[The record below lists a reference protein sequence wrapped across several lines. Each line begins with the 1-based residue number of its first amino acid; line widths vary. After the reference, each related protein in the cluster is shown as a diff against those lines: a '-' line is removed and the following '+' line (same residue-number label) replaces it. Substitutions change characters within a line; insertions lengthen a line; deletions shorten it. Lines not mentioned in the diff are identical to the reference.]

1 MSEGALAFDAER
13 HEYTLGVRRL
23 PSVTEILRP
32 VSMFEYRFVSASV
45 MERAALLGSA
55 THALIE
61 LDIAGTLDED
71 ALDDSLRPYLA
82 SWRQFRAQSGFVPV
96 LSEARVHSRR
106 YGFAGTLDLFGV
118 MNDSPTLIDA
128 KRTAQVPRSAGPQ
141 TAAYQIALRE
151 SRPEAI
157 ADAIEL
163 GVVGMNIMRFALHL
177 TPGRW
182 QLVPFRNP
190 NDQRVFLS
198 ALTIHNY
205 MEKAA

>member
-1 MSEGALAFDAER
+1 
-13 HEYTLGVRRL
+13 
-23 PSVTEILRP
+23 
-32 VSMFEYRFVSASV
+32 
-45 MERAALLGSA
+45 
-55 THALIE
+55 
-61 LDIAGTLDED
+61 
-71 ALDDSLRPYLA
+71 LRPYLA

>member
-1 MSEGALAFDAER
+1 VSEGALAFDAER

-32 VSMFEYRFVSASV
+32 VSMFEYRHVSASV
-45 MERAALLGSA
+45 MERASSLGRAVHS
-55 THALIE
+55 LIE

-71 ALDDSLRPYLA
+71 ALDDSFRPYLT

-96 LSEARVHSRR
+96 LSEARVHSVR
-106 YGFAGTLDLFGV
+106 YGFAGTLDLLGA
-118 MNDSPTLIDA
+118 MNGRLTLIDA

-141 TAAYQIALRE
+141 TAGYEIALRE
-151 SRPEAI
+151 SRSVMIKESGSVA
-157 ADAIEL
+157 
-163 GVVGMNIMRFALHL
+163 RFALHL
-177 TPGRW
+177 MPERW
-182 QLVPFRNP
+182 QLVPFRDP
-190 NDQRVFLS
+190 NDKRVFLS